1 MTPRASLNMSK
12 PEEPES
18 EETRT
23 VSPPHIK
30 RERSEDEEPIRRV
43 TQRTETTQEEVEE
56 NAEAMM
62 IKMVLEDLRSNDERT
77 LEQALGQI
85 GEYLY
90 DEDKEKANEKG
101 QAFCQVGGHLAV
113 VWVMKEQPSC
123 KILQING
130 LWVLMNSMYEN
141 ALART
146 AVAKVEGIQAIL
158 TAMKRFP
165 SDPSIMENGFGAL
178 GNIVHE
184 NEANANLLVTKLGG
198 IPFLI
203 KQMKNFQ
210 TDADVTSYASDFME
224 SISFFEHLRKP
235 IVDAKAITVLASIY
249 DHYEHMP
256 DIRNSSCEAMKK
268 LLQDSD

>member
-30 RERSEDEEPIRRV
+30 RERSEDKESIRRV
-43 TQRTETTQEEVEE
+43 AQRTETTQEEVEE
-56 NAEAMM
+56 NAKAMM

-77 LEQALGQI
+77 LEQALEQI
-85 GEYLY
+85 ARYLY
-90 DEDKEKANEKG
+90 HEDNEKVIEKG
-101 QAFCQVGGHLAV
+101 QAFVQVGGYLAV
-113 VWVMKEQPSC
+113 VWVMKEHPSC

-130 LWVLMNSMYEN
+130 LWVLNNTTYEN
-141 ALART
+141 ALANT
-146 AVAKVEGIQAIL
+146 AVASVEGIQAIL
-158 TAMKRFP
+158 AAMKRFP
-165 SDPSIMENGFGAL
+165 SDPSIMEFGFAAL
-178 GNIVHE
+178 ANIVHE

-203 KQMKNFQ
+203 EQMKNFQ
-210 TDADVTSYASDFME
+210 TDADVTNDTSDF
-224 SISFFEHLRKP
+224 IRNVSFFEHLRKP

-249 DHYEHMP
+249 DHYKHMP
-256 DIRNSSCEAMKK
+256 DIRKRSCEAMRK
-268 LLQDSD
+268 LLQDSY